1 MRAEAGG
8 IRSWELFR
16 TGGGTESL
24 FCRPRELWVDFRQG
38 CDTFRVLVLERP
50 LEMRR
55 LGNCE
60 KSSPFKRRDYGQKP
74 VFREAGA
81 LSHPGTRPDY
91 SNINLKGF
99 GQGWSRRRSNR
110 EIEEGTALP
119 SWLSEGGFTECLGAE
134 GEGMVVREG

>member
-1 MRAEAGG
+1 M
-8 IRSWELFR
+8 
-16 TGGGTESL
+16 
-24 FCRPRELWVDFRQG
+24 DFRQG
-38 CDTFRVLVLERP
+38 CDTFRVLVLGRS

-81 LSHPGTRPDY
+81 LSHPGARPDY

-99 GQGWSRRRSNR
+99 VQGWSRRRSNR

-119 SWLSEGGFTECLGAE
+119 SWLGEVGFPEHLGARGEGRMVSEG
-134 GEGMVVREG
+134 